1 MRQRAGRLVKR
12 NKEQAVLLQFF
23 FLLLQFF
30 FVCDPTRFSGNFD
43 WIAGGIDVRE
53 AVVLQSSGEQ
63 SKEQELYCN

>member
-1 MRQRAGRLVKR
+1 VKR

-53 AVVLQSSGEQ
+53 AVVLGVDPGSI
-63 SKEQELYCN
+63 